1 VVYKSGVQPL
11 TQYERHLIILNS
23 EKFGQVLFIPVGA
36 MLVGKIVETYQP
48 DKFYKKSD
56 EIGYFAF
63 GGSSIVMLFKN
74 GSIIPNEIFIQNS
87 LHDHETQVS
96 LGQAIANKS

>member
-1 VVYKSGVQPL
+1 MKSLGSWRKLQSDL
-11 TQYERHLIILNS
+11 KFRFLNS
-23 EKFGQVLFIPVGA
+23 EKFGQVLFVPVGA

-63 GGSSIVMLFKN
+63 GGSSIVMIFKK
-74 GSIIPNEIFIQNS
+74 GSILPIENFIQNS
-87 LHDHETQVS
+87 LHDHETRVS
-96 LGQAIANKS
+96 MGQCIANKS